1 MNKLGHKI
9 KILRKA
15 ANLTQV
21 DLSCDILNRTS
32 LSKIENGNLNPSLP
46 QLEHISDKLKISI
59 SDLISDDDI
68 SLLKFNLPNNNLNL
82 KELYDNKK
90 YFDII
95 DKGNELKLSDFN
107 SCFYLGMS
115 YYKAD
120 LKKDARKYLSRCE
133 ILFNRLSEADKYIYV
148 ESLCI
153 TLNSLRKIEIKSFS
167 DDLNLEYL
175 KKTLNYLNLYN
186 QNRCEIYFIINNNI
200 SACYLYREQYEKVIL
215 FIEDFLKTNVKV
227 NSPTVLCSFHLN
239 LSIAYFSMKN
249 YVKAIE
255 YINKSIFFYEY
266 IGDNL
271 EAGECYLNLF
281 NSYLYN
287 NQPNKCNELLEFL
300 FESYGN
306 IRLINT
312 YKVLELTLLY
322 NINDIEKIV
331 NKSREISYTGLTYKS
346 KMDYDFILA
355 RTNFINGNTKASLRH
370 YNKCLK
376 YMIDN
381 KKYLDTYLAYS
392 DMFSITEDVKYNIEA
407 TKYKDIYDNEKYNH
421 MRPNLTSP
429 HYFSYINK

>member
-68 SLLKFNLPNNNLNL
+68 SLLKFNFNNNKLYL
-82 KELYDNKK
+82 KELYDNEK

-95 DKGNELKLSDFN
+95 DKANELRLSDFS
-107 SCFYLGMS
+107 SCYYLGMS
-115 YYKAD
+115 YYKTE
-120 LKKDARKYLSRCE
+120 LKKDAKKYLSKCE
-133 ILFNRLSEADKYIYV
+133 ILFNRFSEADKYIYV
-148 ESLCI
+148 ENLCI
-153 TLNSLRKIEIKSFS
+153 ALNSLRKIEIKSFS
-167 DDLNLEYL
+167 DDMNLKYL

-186 QNRCEIYFIINNNI
+186 HCKCEIYFIVNNNI
-200 SACYLYREQYEKVIL
+200 SAYYLFNEEYEKGIN
-215 FIEDFLKTNVKV
+215 FIEYFLKNNIKI
-227 NSPTVLCSFHLN
+227 NSPTMLCSFHLN

-255 YINKSIFFYEY
+255 YIKKSIFFYEY
-266 IGDNL
+266 IGNNL

-287 NQPNKCNELLEFL
+287 NQPNKCHELLEFL
-300 FESYGN
+300 YKTYDDV
-306 IRLINT
+306 RLINI
-312 YKVLELTLLY
+312 YRVLELALVY
-322 NINDIEKIV
+322 NVNNIEKII
-331 NKSREISYTGLTYKS
+331 NKSRYINYTSLRYKA

-355 RTNFINGNTKASLRH
+355 RANFIIGKYKVSLRH

-376 YMIDN
+376 YLIQN
-381 KKYLDTYLAYS
+381 KKYLDLYFAYK
-392 DMFSITEDVKYNIEA
+392 DMFSITENVNYELESIN
-407 TKYKDIYDNEKYNH
+407 YKKLYDNEKYNH
-421 MRPNLTSP
+421 PHPNVTSP